1 MSASVFKK
9 YYSMSN
15 LIVRV
20 SPADN
25 PAAKENALLV
35 NSHLD
40 STLPS
45 PGAADDGL
53 GVGIMLELLRLY
65 TSQET
70 PTVGPLRH
78 ALVLL
83 FNNGEE
89 SLQDGEQLSVSRLR
103 FERHSCLRYSV
114 ASVHHAARAY
124 AWLDPRRRQPR
135 GVRRVWP
142 GAALPSL
149 VRGALARLRAGTP
162 AVRHRAGQVSAP
174 RRRDACARLTLGDH
188 CEATSSDRASFLAT
202 LTRACSRSTAT
213 SRCSTWPSSAAGEA
227 HLDRNAP
234 SSG

>member
-1 MSASVFKK
+1 MSASVFKR

-15 LIVRV
+15 LIVRI
-20 SPADN
+20 SPVND

-65 TSQET
+65 TSQAS

-89 SLQDGEQLSVSRLR
+89 SLQDGERIAYHSRR
-103 FERHSCLRYSV
+103 GQRSSHDT
-114 ASVHHAARAY
+114 ASHLYITQHEPTRGSI
-124 AWLDPRRRQPR
+124 R
-135 GVRRVWP
+135 GVVNLEACGVSGPELLFQASSEELLRGYAQARRPFGTV
-142 GAALPSL
+142 
-149 VRGALARLRAGTP
+149 LAK
-162 AVRHRAGQVSAP
+162 
-174 RRRDACARLTLGDH
+174 
-188 CEATSSDRASFLAT
+188 
-202 LTRACSRSTAT
+202 
-213 SRCSTWPSSAAGEA
+213 
-227 HLDRNAP
+227 
-234 SSG
+234 